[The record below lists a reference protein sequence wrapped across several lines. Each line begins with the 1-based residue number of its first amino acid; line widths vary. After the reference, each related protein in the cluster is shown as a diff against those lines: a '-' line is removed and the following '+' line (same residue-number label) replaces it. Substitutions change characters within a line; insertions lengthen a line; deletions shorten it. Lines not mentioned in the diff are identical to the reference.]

1 MTESQPNSDGSG
13 ETNNAVAT
21 DDDVAA
27 ETLAAAVAAVVA
39 VAALVVS
46 CLKECALLVSVLRVD
61 VWPIELRRWF

>member
-1 MTESQPNSDGSG
+1 MTECQPNSDVSG

-27 ETLAAAVAAVVA
+27 ETLAAVAAVAA

-46 CLKECALLVSVLRVD
+46 C
-61 VWPIELRRWF
+61 